1 MDMESGIHAGYR
13 AAAKLYEEKTGIKVK
28 VETFT
33 PDDTYRQKFQAAAN
47 SKNLPDVMNWWA
59 AAGDSIE
66 NSVVE
71 LSGEIGDDI
80 LSTYYS
86 AAMDPIIV
94 TQSQVDS
101 WQADKNATNIQKS
114 LKAGQFYGLPLD
126 IGGFFT
132 FYGNKKIIEEA
143 GLSAEAPQTWEEFVS
158 MMETIKEK
166 TGTPGLVFGA
176 KLPDLWENWAGSALS
191 IMLNEPQ
198 GYIDLLERNS
208 KLSDPAN
215 LPVVKAMETL
225 ADKDL
230 LMPGILSTDID
241 GADQA
246 FAAGK
251 AAFDLGG
258 SFTMSTLLAMGMN
271 PEDIIAFPVPPLE
284 GSKITSWTTDPF
296 TLTMMSVNKDS
307 KNKEDALDFIKFLT
321 ADPDA
326 AIAFA
331 NAAYTV
337 PALNLGDRS
346 AELEPSLKAISDAF
360 STEPGPYSQASPA
373 INTFRGKH
381 KEWEVYAQSMQSM
394 MEKKMSAEEVAKK
407 FDDTMESL
415 KASGN

>member
-1 MDMESGIHAGYR
+1 MESGIHAGYR